1 LAGFGILH
9 NDVGQSIGGDVI
21 DVAEEDLVTP
31 INVNVKG
38 MALACKYAI
47 PHIRSRGWLDC

>member
-1 LAGFGILH
+1 LAGFDILH
-9 NDVGQSIGGDVI
+9 NNVGQSIGGDVI

-31 INVNVKG
+31 FKVNVKG

-47 PHIRSRGWLDC
+47 PHIRSRGWLDY